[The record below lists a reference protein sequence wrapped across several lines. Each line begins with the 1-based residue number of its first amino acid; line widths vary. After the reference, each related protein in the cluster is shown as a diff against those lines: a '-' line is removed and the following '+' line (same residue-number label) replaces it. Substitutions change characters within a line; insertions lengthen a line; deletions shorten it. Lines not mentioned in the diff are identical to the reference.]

1 MDNRKNLLM
10 EATRRNQRIR
20 GIAMLTVLVI
30 LTILAIFATAF
41 VQQVR
46 IQLAT
51 STQAARRM
59 TVSDVTTSG
68 LGLLGEEFKAVVYG
82 PDQLPYTGDEIRPFV
97 SLIDPWHIGT
107 SGILS
112 PMEPRSVFEARNWN
126 FNQYL
131 LYPKGAP
138 ALPLIR
144 IHNGGS
150 FEFRQLNGQ
159 ADPRLFASRLGID
172 EDPPGD
178 LSMDGKPGFFGVDD
192 NLDGIID
199 NKNFSAEDDD
209 EDGIADEDGLDRR
222 DNVLLDKVD
231 ARVNAILL
239 GWDKDGDY
247 TGIDP
252 GTGRININTAGN
264 QNGPGG
270 THVYH
275 QGLYP
280 GEIDLETFMTLCLGQ
295 TLGFQLVH
303 GFGGSNFPGIIRYRS
318 GMDGLPG
325 IGGVDDNKNSLSS
338 ASYGSSGDPRFNQID
353 DDLDGLTD
361 EEDEIPATY
370 SGDYW
375 DGIGSDLLD
384 NRANRAVLLVNGV
397 DDDNDGITDNIFEID
412 KNGSPDNPAVD
423 ELAENRP
430 ENPFTD
436 SSGARDT
443 PFASRQELGNLL
455 VDSKGLPL
463 KVLSGVPDS
472 PTVFELIER
481 FITVRSSSPRQR
493 KDFPNSPDNYY
504 NRQKLNPNLIMP
516 GFPTGLDNAH
526 PTAADLL
533 ALAGLD
539 NDGDWG
545 TNTLEN
551 PGTLQAR
558 VIPDD
563 LNRNMLPDG
572 DWDGR
577 GEWDRNNNVDD
588 DRDGR
593 PDDDGDDNKDSLIG
607 YDPEPRINEDPP
619 KFLPVTTRDTSIL
632 NELRNPTPN
641 PSLNFQNRPIQANHV
656 DREPGDGI
664 DNNSNSAR
672 WMSDGIDNDF
682 DGLTDETRLDDY
694 REIRKTINDPA
705 TAWEMAADEG
715 VDEIDEFYYESW
727 DDDRDHTRV
736 TPAPT
741 PAAIPTPLPIRR
753 MDEDPLD
760 VVLVA
765 NMIDAI
771 DFKAADDEVDG
782 VTTVSIRSATTTV
795 TGGPIAGVTL
805 TTTTAYGNE
814 AVRITEVLARPL
826 MRLQA
831 ENIDPADRP
840 GSPWQETSLVT
851 SGTQTQSSGRYYRLT
866 PDGTINNSQWT
877 FKDIPKGNYYVL
889 AYSLYNSS
897 PRHTLGTNSTVTA
910 NGTAMNFI
918 AEPANA
924 QQIELFGGQ
933 YADRLKNGRV
943 FYTPAAIPI
952 SGQLSINI
960 NTGGRPNISFD
971 YIELYA
977 PLAQYVEIANFGEKT
992 FNLNNWEIRVGS
1004 YDDLN
1009 KNGIFDRALNEPE
1022 SQRIIKIEPGAGQDA
1037 SDLDLKPGQFA
1048 ILYRD
1053 HLQSPGDIASNGPS
1067 QIEVLKP
1074 RKQTNGGEDPLV
1086 LGYPSGATEFLNLTL
1101 NLGELIF
1108 GQDGAKRLELYAP
1121 EKKNPAPGGGGPE
1134 KMVLVDAFYYNP
1146 ASDFCTPSQRSR
1158 RQDDLAFAPQ
1168 HRGDPT
1174 ASVLHLDVKVDTKN
1188 TADPVDDTTTT
1199 YYNYV
1204 HGPKRFLAVD
1214 AAVTYENDPHPT
1226 PQKLQDAAGFKAGH
1240 VIGQVAPGSVGG
1252 GTQTALDLIQHWTEY
1267 GEPLVRLSATRTVT
1281 FHWPGILNWFRNP
1294 DEVDGKRYP
1303 LLFVRAGGISPNSSI
1318 GLVDL
1323 DPTDPGERLAKV
1335 YHGDLLYVINP
1346 NLSDADDRYKDIFDK
1361 DHDSLRITFKAD
1373 IANATAYFAYL
1384 EISPG
1389 WPDQITTPT
1398 PKGPIGRIAGDP
1410 GAEWFFFPD
1419 KDLDG
1424 QFFYMDRR
1432 RNLYDG
1438 NANRQL
1444 AVQPFQRSLRF
1455 REGTMASC
1463 SPYLPGPGG
1472 RNMEKYSM
1480 GRGVFSGPTLQEM
1493 RQIASHL
1500 DFHADPQ
1507 VEGLININCAD
1518 QKVLCALPFFPPEAP
1533 SVLNVNN
1540 RMSFAALMSQVLI
1553 MGRSQRGFDGELGF
1567 PDVDDDGDGRVDL
1580 ADIGAVAG
1588 GVFRNP
1594 PMWDAPVSGSGSN
1607 TRMGFGRFNYND
1619 DGMIDVETGMETD
1632 DPDEMGYPGS
1642 DDGPYVEVGDM
1653 ASAMLHPIVVAE
1665 LREQNRRSL
1674 GLLKPATWRDW
1685 DEESRPVIDESDL
1698 FIILGRVA
1706 NMSTVQSNEFMVT
1719 SRGRIFN
1726 VDSAVPPATPRP
1738 PEQVAEQKIEAE
1750 FGR

>member
-1 MDNRKNLLM
+1 MDNRNHPLM
-10 EATRRNQRIR
+10 TATRRKRHSR

-51 STQAARRM
+51 STQATRRM
-59 TVSDVTTSG
+59 TVSDVASSG
-68 LGLLGEEFKAVVYG
+68 LDLLGEEFKSIVYG
-82 PDQLPYTGDEIRPFV
+82 PDGLPYTGDELRPYA
-97 SLIDPWHIGT
+97 SLLDPWHIGT
-107 SGILS
+107 AGIVS
-112 PMEPRSVFEARNWN
+112 PMDPRSVFETRQWN
-126 FNQYL
+126 FNHYL
-131 LYPKGAP
+131 LYPRGSA

-159 ADPRLFASRLGID
+159 LDSRLFGARLGID

-178 LSMDGKPGFFGVDD
+178 LSMDGKPGFLGVDD
-192 NLDGIID
+192 NLDGVID
-199 NKNFSAEDDD
+199 NRNFLANDDD
-209 EDGIADEDGLDRR
+209 EDGLTDEDGLDRR

-231 ARVNAILL
+231 ARVNSILL

-270 THVYH
+270 FHVYH

-280 GEIDLETFMTLCLGQ
+280 GEVDLETFMVLCLGQ
-295 TLGFQLVH
+295 SLGLQVVH
-303 GFGGSNFPGIIRYRS
+303 GLGGGFPGIISYRS
-318 GMDGLPG
+318 GADGFPG
-325 IGGVDDNKNSLSS
+325 IHGVDDSKNS
-338 ASYGSSGDPRFNQID
+338 ATNAAYGASGDPRFNRID

-361 EEDEIPATY
+361 EDDEIPATY
-370 SGDYW
+370 SGDYA
-375 DGIGSDLLD
+375 DGIGSDLMD
-384 NRANRAVLLVNGV
+384 NRGNRAVLLVNGV
-397 DDDNDGITDNIFEID
+397 DDDNDGITDNIYEID
-412 KNGSPDNPAVD
+412 YPREEKDYTGTPVNPAID
-423 ELAENRP
+423 ELSENRP
-430 ENPFTD
+430 ENPFAD

-443 PFASRQELGNLL
+443 PFASRQEFGNLL
-455 VDSKGLPL
+455 VDAKGQPL
-463 KVLSGVPDS
+463 RVLTGVPDS
-472 PTVFELIER
+472 PTLFELVER
-481 FITVRSSSPRQR
+481 YITVRSSAPRQR
-493 KDFPNSPDNYY
+493 KDFPNSPDTYY
-504 NRQKLNPNLIMP
+504 SSRKLNPNLIML
-516 GFPTGLDNAH
+516 GYPTGLDNAH
-526 PTAADLL
+526 PTASDLM

-551 PGTLQAR
+551 PGTALAR
-558 VIPDD
+558 VIADD
-563 LNRNMLPDG
+563 RNRNMLPDG

-577 GEWDRNNNVDD
+577 AEWDRSNNVDD

-593 PDDDGDDNKDSLIG
+593 PDDDGDDNADALPG

-619 KFLPVTTRDTSIL
+619 KILTVTMQDQQLLEDLRKDNPLPEV
-632 NELRNPTPN
+632 
-641 PSLNFQNRPIQANHV
+641 NFNRRPLQANHV
-656 DREPGDGI
+656 DRKPGDGI

-682 DGLTDETRLDDY
+682 DGLTDENRLDDY

-705 TAWEMAADEG
+705 AAWELAADEG
-715 VDEIDEFYYESW
+715 VDEIDEYYFESW
-727 DDDRDHTRV
+727 DDDKDHTRV

-741 PAAIPTPLPIRR
+741 PAAIPTPLPVRR
-753 MDEDPLD
+753 MDEDPYDMAL
-760 VVLVA
+760 LA
-765 NMIDAI
+765 NLADAI
-771 DFKAADDEVDG
+771 DFRAAADEVDG
-782 VTTVSIRSATTTV
+782 VTAVSIPSGSGTF
-795 TGGPIAGVTL
+795 
-805 TTTTAYGNE
+805 TTAYGNE
-814 AVRITEVLARPL
+814 AIRITEVLARPV

-840 GSPWQETSLVT
+840 GSPWQEHDLPS
-851 SGTQTQSSGRYYRLT
+851 SGTQTLYTGKHFRLV

-877 FKDIPKGNYYVL
+877 FKDIPNGKYIVV
-889 AYSLYNSS
+889 AYALYNSN
-897 PRHTLGTNSTVTA
+897 PRYTLGTNSTISA
-910 NGTAMNFI
+910 NGASMSFLQ
-918 AEPANA
+918 EPFTA
-924 QQIELFGGQ
+924 QQIDLFGGQ
-933 YADRLKNGRV
+933 FCDRMKNGRV
-943 FYTPAAIPI
+943 FYTPAVVAIND
-952 SGQLSINI
+952 QLTINI

-977 PLAQYVEIANFGEKT
+977 PLAQYVEIANFGEKK
-992 FNLNNWEIRVGS
+992 FNLDKWEVRVGS

-1009 KNGIFDRALNEPE
+1009 KNGMREPNEPE
-1022 SQRIIKIEPGAGQDA
+1022 SQRITLIQPGDGQDK
-1037 SDLDLKPGQFA
+1037 SDLELKPGQFA

-1053 HLQSPGDIASNGPS
+1053 NLQSPGDITSNGPS
-1067 QIEVLKP
+1067 EIEGLKP
-1074 RKQTNGGEDPLV
+1074 REQTNSTGNPLV
-1086 LGYPSGATEFLNLTL
+1086 LGYPAGATDVMNLSL

-1121 EKKNPAPGGGGPE
+1121 EKENSSQ
-1134 KMVLVDAFYYNP
+1134 MVLMDAFYFNL
-1146 ASDFCTPSQRSR
+1146 AADFCTPSQRSR

-1174 ASVLHLDVKVDTKN
+1174 ASVLRLDVKIDTKN

-1214 AAVTYENDPHPT
+1214 AAVTLDNTAT
-1226 PQKLQDAAGFKAGH
+1226 PSQQDLQDAADYKSKH
-1240 VIGQVAPGSVGG
+1240 LLGQAASPRIAASTQGTSVLV
-1252 GTQTALDLIQHWTEY
+1252 QNWTEY
-1267 GEPLVRLSATRTVT
+1267 GEPLIKLSTTTNVT
-1281 FHWPGILNWFRNP
+1281 FHWPGLLNWFRNP

-1303 LLFVRAGGISPNSSI
+1303 LLFVRAGGISTGSI
-1318 GLVDL
+1318 GLVDI
-1323 DPTDPGERLAKV
+1323 DPTDTGEKLAQI

-1346 NLSDADDRYKDIFDK
+1346 NASDADDRYKEILDLDN
-1361 DHDSLRITFKAD
+1361 DSLRITFRPN
-1373 IANATAYFAYL
+1373 ISSATNYFAYL

-1389 WPDQITTPT
+1389 WPDQIGTPT
-1398 PKGPIGRIAGDP
+1398 PKGPAGRIAGDP

-1455 REGTMASC
+1455 REGSMASC
-1463 SPYLPGPGG
+1463 SPYLPGPNG
-1472 RNMEKYSM
+1472 RNIEKYST
-1480 GRGVFSGPTLQEM
+1480 GRGIFSGPTLNEI
-1493 RQIASHL
+1493 RQIASQL
-1500 DFHADPQ
+1500 DFHPDPQ

-1540 RMSFAALMSQVLI
+1540 RMSFSALMSQVLI

-1567 PDVDDDGDGRVDL
+1567 PDVDDDGDGRIDL

-1594 PMWDAPVSGSGSN
+1594 PMWDAPISGSGSN
-1607 TRMGFGRFNYND
+1607 TRLGFGRFSYND
-1619 DGMIDVETGMETD
+1619 DGVIDQETGMETD
-1632 DPDEMGYPGS
+1632 DPDELAYPGS
-1642 DDGPYVEVGDM
+1642 DDGPFVDVGDM
-1653 ASAMLHPIVVAE
+1653 ASSMLHPIVIAE

-1674 GLLKPATWRDW
+1674 GLLKPANWRDL

-1698 FIILGRVA
+1698 HIIFGRVA
-1706 NMSTVQSNEFMVT
+1706 NMATVQSNEFMVT

-1726 VDSAVPPATPRP
+1726 VESAVPPATPRP